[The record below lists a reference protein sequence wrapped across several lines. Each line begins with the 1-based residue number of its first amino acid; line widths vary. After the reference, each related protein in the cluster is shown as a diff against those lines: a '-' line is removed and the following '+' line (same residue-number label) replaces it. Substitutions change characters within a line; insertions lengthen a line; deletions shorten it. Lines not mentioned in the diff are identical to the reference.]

1 MIDFCLCHN
10 YNLSHRVKF
19 TNITPHPIL
28 YENKEK
34 NKSMG
39 CLKNI
44 LKACVI
50 VLAVVGFTAIGG
62 KDYFI
67 GLWNGW
73 FNPPQDVML
82 QRAKKVADFS
92 KVGDEY
98 EIDKATS
105 AFGYSGVLSE
115 HKATGQKIVILDSG
129 IKPLLTPEDFKGK
142 KIDKK
147 LNDLSKHLKYKVVNV
162 EDLKITKRGYINAFG
177 KKAPYV
183 MFDAKATHLPAGNIT
198 GMVSAV
204 KTTSGKDKMLVSVN
218 EKGKYSQII
227 TKDFFNKLK

>member
-1 MIDFCLCHN
+1 MKIRRN
-10 YNLSHRVKF
+10 S
-19 TNITPHPIL
+19 
-28 YENKEK
+28 
-34 NKSMG
+34 SMG

-44 LKACVI
+44 FKAILI
-50 VLAVVGFTAIGG
+50 VLAVVGFTTIGG
-62 KDYFI
+62 KDYFM
-67 GLWNGW
+67 GLWNSW

-82 QRAKKVADFS
+82 QKAKKVADFS
-92 KVGDEY
+92 HVGDEY

-183 MFDAKATHLPAGNIT
+183 MFDRSEEHTSELQSPDHLVCG
-198 GMVSAV
+198 
-204 KTTSGKDKMLVSVN
+204 
-218 EKGKYSQII
+218 
-227 TKDFFNKLK
+227 